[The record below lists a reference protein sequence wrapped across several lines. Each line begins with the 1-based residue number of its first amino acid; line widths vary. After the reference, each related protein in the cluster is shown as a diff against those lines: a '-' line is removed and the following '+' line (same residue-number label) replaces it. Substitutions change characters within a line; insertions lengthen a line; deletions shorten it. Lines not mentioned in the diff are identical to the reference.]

1 MSDSMMLSLNSS
13 AFISTTGRTVM
24 TGTVAQRT
32 CTRRGVRFVPRQ
44 APIPIRHPRQP
55 DNSGNATQPLGQW
68 TSEKYRKCT
77 SSYTDQ
83 SGICAWAKGIEEE
96 DDDLLELDTD
106 NERDSIYHNK
116 MKRG

>member
-1 MSDSMMLSLNSS
+1 MMLSLNSS
-13 AFISTTGRTVM
+13 AFIRTTGR
-24 TGTVAQRT
+24 AQRT

-68 TSEKYRKCT
+68 TSEKYRKYT

-83 SGICAWAKGIEEE
+83 SGICAWAK
-96 DDDLLELDTD
+96 
-106 NERDSIYHNK
+106 
-116 MKRG
+116 